1 MNSQILPRFLSNE
14 LKKKMEI
21 WGKDSI
27 WELRVFV
34 TCSMNAKN
42 LPLYSHSLIKWKIRV
57 NIAYGN
63 LGY

>member
-21 WGKDSI
+21 RGKDSI

-42 LPLYSHSLIKWKIRV
+42 LPLFS
-57 NIAYGN
+57 NIH
-63 LGY
+63 